1 MLLFIKFNRPT
12 NELNLKSQQIQ
23 LDFTID
29 TLDKKHI
36 KLILQEIQEADY
48 NVIIS

>member
-12 NELNLKSQQIQ
+12 NQLNLKSQQMQ

-29 TLDKKHI
+29 TLGKEHTQ
-36 KLILQEIQEADY
+36 LILKKIQETDY